1 MIHVV
6 LWDVG
11 NVLLR
16 WDVRELYRRV
26 FDDPEEMERFL
37 AEVWTSAHNL
47 RCDGGEP
54 FEAVVAE
61 VVAEHPHYEQQV
73 RAAHERWI
81 ETIPGPVPGMA
92 ELLADL
98 RAAGCT
104 QIGLTNF
111 SAQTFPL
118 IADRPEVALL
128 DDVVVSGRL
137 GVLKP
142 EPAIYLHALELA
154 GARPAQAVFVDDS
167 LPNVEGA
174 RAVGIEALHF
184 VDAAQ
189 VRADLARLGVPP
201 HVTGAVAVSG
211 PAL

>member
-26 FDDPEEMERFL
+26 FDDPDEMERFL
-37 AEVWTSAHNL
+37 AEVWTPQHNL

-54 FEAVVAE
+54 FEVVIAE
-61 VVAEHPHYEQQV
+61 VVAQHPHYEHQV

-92 ELLADL
+92 ELLAEL
-98 RAAGCT
+98 RTAGCT
-104 QIGLTNF
+104 QIGVTNF

-118 IADRPEVALL
+118 VADRPELRLL

-142 EPAIYLHALELA
+142 DPAIYLHALELA
-154 GARPAQAVFVDDS
+154 GATPQQAVFVDDS

-174 RAVGIEALHF
+174 RAVGLEALHF
-184 VDAAQ
+184 VDAQQ

-201 HVTGAVAVSG
+201 HVTGRGAVST
-211 PAL
+211 PAV